1 MKEKDGSDIESS
13 LSDSFSSDNIEN
25 SNNKD
30 NKDEKQ
36 SILKI
41 EENQNKNEI
50 ISNDSDNLNINN
62 EDDNSDKNI
71 NNINKCNSYNSV
83 FSFANITRKDLNKLD
98 LNNNNNN
105 SNNSDENI
113 RASDLSDNKE
123 ISIWEAIKQQLS
135 NVKNHIVFNFNIFSG
150 NNNLDLKDKN
160 IPQEIQI
167 FSEKFS
173 KQDEKLINILQNIP
187 WFSYRKNF
195 NQIKNKESI
204 YTSDAGW
211 GCMIR
216 ASQMIL
222 AQGIYKIFSMKDL
235 KSFFNEFITFFYDN
249 KIPLKLLVKKE
260 NKDKKENKLN
270 KSYKKEENKNK
281 KKENKEEEKTYDDF
295 LIIDLPKECR
305 LSFIDITKEMVEEF
319 ELLSKQEN
327 EDNKNLVTPPFSLRN
342 VIKIQNKI
350 NPNGKKVGEWFSNY
364 DMMKIITKINK
375 QMIEQY
381 NCDFKII
388 NFQNETIYI
397 EDLIKECF
405 EEVETQGFEYLSK
418 SNFDSN
424 ENNINNDINI
434 NNINETTILNEEI
447 INKNLKNEFY
457 IFNKRRYILKQKF
470 ILFISVRHGLHTL
483 NEEVYKDVLKI
494 FDIKTNIGLIGGK
507 NSRAFYFIGKCGQ
520 NLIFLDPHYVQQTLQ
535 LNELRKNNF
544 EESYRPKDVYY
555 MDISELSPSFSIGFA
570 IKDIK
575 DFKLFMESI
584 SCDDY
589 FIDQNLYKSL
599 GKKFNYIFMVKNFH
613 FPYRNNDDSNQDISN
628 NIDVRENFY

>member
-1 MKEKDGSDIESS
+1 MDKNDLFTEKIKS
-13 LSDSFSSDNIEN
+13 L
-25 SNNKD
+25 
-30 NKDEKQ
+30 
-36 SILKI
+36 
-41 EENQNKNEI
+41 
-50 ISNDSDNLNINN
+50 NDTYNLNKELFNQRLN
-62 EDDNSDKNI
+62 TKLSLRKRKVDDILYNKRGFGNI
-71 NNINKCNSYNSV
+71 
-83 FSFANITRKDLNKLD
+83 KLD
-98 LNNNNNN
+98 FNNNN

-575 DFKLFMESI
+575 DFKLFMEKMTSE
-584 SCDDY
+584 DY
-589 FIDQNLYKSL
+589 FIDQNIYNSL
-599 GKKFNYIFMVKNFH
+599 GKKSNYLFMVKNFH
-613 FPYRNNDDSNQDISN
+613 FPYRYNDDSNQDISN
-628 NIDVRENFY
+628 NIDVRENYY